1 MSRNKELKHIQ
12 RALAGLPTGRRR
24 RIPDQV
30 RGWISDYARSQ
41 VAEGRSRSAV
51 AKELGVSDPTL
62 TRLLRQA
69 TPPPGLLPVQVMDE
83 VGVGGAVVVRL
94 PGGLVV
100 EGLDVHGLITLIR
113 GLS

>member
-1 MSRNKELKHIQ
+1 MSSSKELRQIH
-12 RALAGLPTGRRR
+12 RALEGLPTGRRR

-30 RGWISDYARSQ
+30 RRWISDYARRQ
-41 VAEGRSRSAV
+41 MADGWARSAV

-62 TRLLRQA
+62 TRLLRQQ
-69 TPPPGLLPVQVMDE
+69 TSPGLLPVRVMDE
-83 VGVGGAVVVRL
+83 LADSGPVVVRL

-100 EGLDVHGLITLIR
+100 EGLDVQGLIALIR